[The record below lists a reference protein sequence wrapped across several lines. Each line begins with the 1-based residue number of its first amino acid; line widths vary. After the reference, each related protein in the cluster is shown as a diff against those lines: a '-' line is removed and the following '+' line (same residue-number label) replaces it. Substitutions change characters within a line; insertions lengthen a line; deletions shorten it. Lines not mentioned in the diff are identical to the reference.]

1 VRRFAAGLRV
11 ILQGAV
17 PDLDRVD
24 STEGERLAWLAGE
37 CAGDSALLQEV
48 SSLLD
53 ARAQMAGS
61 AAAPSIPLPS
71 ASFGTYRAITLE
83 NVECLA
89 HGLREILT
97 RCLGRKCVI
106 EQVDRHTRSVFANAG
121 CRDARGG
128 ESTFDQVARVCLVQE
143 TMLSERIGYPHH
155 WRDILSESFI
165 IQAE

>member
-17 PDLDRVD
+17 PDLDRVE

-106 EQVDRHTRSVFANAG
+106 EQVDRCLCRNRFVGLGGVDSFTPGACLRMPGGAMRGVANRRSIRSLVSVSCKRRCCQNA
-121 CRDARGG
+121 
-128 ESTFDQVARVCLVQE
+128 
-143 TMLSERIGYPHH
+143 
-155 WRDILSESFI
+155 
-165 IQAE
+165 